1 MGVCP
6 PGHSIAQLACLL
18 QFHQGPSVCLVIS
31 CTDWAQQVCLPW
43 VANPLRVEYVDDAEK
58 TLHGGKRFAYGTT
71 SLHGHLLAGE
81 ERFAL
86 DWNPVTNNVT

>member
-1 MGVCP
+1 M
-6 PGHSIAQLACLL
+6 A
-18 QFHQGPSVCLVIS
+18 HQVL
-31 CTDWAQQVCLPW
+31 LPW
-43 VANPLRVEYVDDAEK
+43 VANPMRVEYIDDADK

-86 DWNPVTNNVT
+86 DWNPVTNNVTYRVISFSLLWLSRAAFVGMRFTAILVQIIF